1 MADILD
7 DAQYQNFFRNL
18 AEIVNSGLPT
28 AKEKKEALLQEMAN
42 RDDTFDIDNYNLCE
56 FVSWWQDKPLLGL
69 ATTGELLEELTAR
82 ARVSGTID
90 YRTTDGD

>member
-1 MADILD
+1 MPEILD

-18 AEIVNSGLPT
+18 AEIVNSDLPT
-28 AKEKKEALLQEMAN
+28 VKEKKEALLQEMAN
-42 RDDTFDIDNYNLCE
+42 RDGTYDQDNYNLCE

-82 ARVSGTID
+82 AKIDGSINYRTID
-90 YRTTDGD
+90 GD